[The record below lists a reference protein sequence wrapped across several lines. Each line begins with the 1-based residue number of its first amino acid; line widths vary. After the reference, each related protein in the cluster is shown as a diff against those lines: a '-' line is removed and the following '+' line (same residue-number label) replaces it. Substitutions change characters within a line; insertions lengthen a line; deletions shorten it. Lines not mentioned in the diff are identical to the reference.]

1 MPDPTGGLLTL
12 GLATA
17 GTSAIG
23 AHQQSQ
29 AAKGATAAQVA
40 AGDKAIAEG
49 QRQFDA
55 FQKVLAPYTEGG
67 ESALGGMLDILGL
80 SGPEKASE
88 AVIDIESS
96 PVFQS
101 IAEQGEKGILARAS
115 ATGGLRGG
123 NVQGALAQFRPNLLN
138 NFINQRFG
146 QLGSVAQLGQASA
159 AGTGA
164 AGIET
169 GRQAQ
174 SILQNQGEAVGQ
186 GLLARGNLASQPFSA
201 LSQMGGFAF
210 GKQF

>member
-1 MPDPTGGLLTL
+1 MTWVAVAVG
-12 GLATA
+12 A
-17 GTSAIG
+17 GTVVSGAISSN
-23 AHQQSQ
+23 QQRK
-29 AAKGATAAQVA
+29 AAEGATAAQVVS
-40 AGDKAIAEG
+40 GDKAIAEQ

-67 ESALGGMLDILGL
+67 ESGFGGMLDILGL

-88 AVIDIESS
+88 AVLDIEAS

-164 AGIET
+164 AGLQT
-169 GRQAQ
+169 GANIGN
-174 SILQNQGEAVGQ
+174 ILQNQGAAQ
-186 GLLARGNLASQPFSA
+186 AHGLLARGQANAAPFNM